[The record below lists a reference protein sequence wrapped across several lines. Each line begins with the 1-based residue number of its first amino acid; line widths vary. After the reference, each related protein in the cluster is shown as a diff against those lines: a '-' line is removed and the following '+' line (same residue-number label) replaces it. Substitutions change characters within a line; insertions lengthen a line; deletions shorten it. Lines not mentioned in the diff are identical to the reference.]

1 MPIRVVFKACFQHGE
16 SLWLGGSPAET
27 KKQINNSITSTQEKE
42 EIILE
47 SCLREFHF
55 QLKTLDTSYQL
66 LNWLTGCLMQRDVEL
81 NSALGSRKSQ
91 CGPGGEIN

>member
-1 MPIRVVFKACFQHGE
+1 MTR
-16 SLWLGGSPAET
+16 WLDGSPAET

-55 QLKTLDTSYQL
+55 QLKTLDYYQL
-66 LNWLTGCLMQRDVEL
+66 LN
-81 NSALGSRKSQ
+81 
-91 CGPGGEIN
+91 